1 MSVNKRGHEGYV
13 NANRQNV
20 LSMTK
25 VICWRS
31 LITHAR
37 FLFLSKKVTV
47 FLKKNIT
54 YIWINSV
61 VAMYARNIKLS
72 KTNIAIYLHKSIYM
86 SSASPASN
94 SMVEENSI
102 I

>member
-1 MSVNKRGHEGYV
+1 
-13 NANRQNV
+13 
-20 LSMTK
+20 
-25 VICWRS
+25 
-31 LITHAR
+31 
-37 FLFLSKKVTV
+37 
-47 FLKKNIT
+47 
-54 YIWINSV
+54 
-61 VAMYARNIKLS
+61 MYARNIKLS